1 MTGELILSILSGLA
15 VCIPLVI
22 ELVKAVKSATKEK
35 NWSLL
40 VSMTFSYMQE
50 AERNFKDGAT
60 KKEWVMDMIE
70 AAADSINYEYNDTAK
85 AKISEMIDAA
95 CDMAKVVNK

>member
-1 MTGELILSILSGLA
+1 MTGKLILSILSGLA

-22 ELVKAVKSATKEK
+22 KLVKAVKSATKEK

-85 AKISEMIDAA
+85 SKISEMIDAA